1 MKNNFKKVFALVL
14 VALSLSAC
22 SQDKES
28 ADKEDKKV
36 EVKINKDNKK
46 ETSSKDK
53 KDLANKDGESS
64 DIKEDPDV
72 SKNPIKEN
80 PEGEIKNVESLEN
93 AESDNEDSSY
103 LDKDGKYLTSIIASQ
118 NGDFNDLGY
127 ASTYEFYVDGE
138 TNTLIV
144 KGSLN
149 YNEDIDDH
157 DFLEGSTQMDNSTY
171 TFKLD
176 ENSILRSTG
185 GINEPDPYTIEE
197 FNNIANDVKDSGLGL
212 IIIVENGVVK
222 SASIAS

>member
-1 MKNNFKKVFALVL
+1 MKDNFKKIFALVL
-14 VALSLSAC
+14 VALSISAC
-22 SQDKES
+22 SQNKES
-28 ADKEDKKV
+28 ADKKV

-53 KDLANKDGESS
+53 KDLENEDNESS
-64 DIKEDPDV
+64 DTKEDSDD
-72 SKNPIKEN
+72 SNNLTKEN

-93 AESDNEDSSY
+93 AENNDEDNSY
-103 LDKDGKYLTSIIASQ
+103 LDTDGKYLTSIIASQ

-149 YNEDIDDH
+149 YNADINDR
-157 DFLEGSTQMDNSTY
+157 DFLESSTQMDNSTY

-185 GINEPDPYTIEE
+185 GMNELHPYTIDE

>member
-28 ADKEDKKV
+28 ADKIDNKV

-46 ETSSKDK
+46 EDDNTKP
-53 KDLANKDGESS
+53 KDLENKDDKNS
-64 DIKEDPDV
+64 DTKEDLD
-72 SKNPIKEN
+72 SSNNPTQEN
-80 PEGEIKNVESLEN
+80 PEGDIKNIESLEN
-93 AESDNEDSSY
+93 TENNDVDNSS

-127 ASTYEFYVDGE
+127 ASIYEFYVDSN

-149 YNEDIDDH
+149 YNENTDDH
-157 DFLEGSTQMDNSTY
+157 DFLEGSTQMDSSTY

-176 ENSILRSTG
+176 DNSILRSTG
-185 GINEPDPYTIEE
+185 GVNEPHPYTIEE
-197 FNNIANDVKDSGLGL
+197 FNNLANEVKDSGLGL
-212 IIIVENGVVK
+212 VIIVENGVVK

>member
-28 ADKEDKKV
+28 ADKIDNKV

-80 PEGEIKNVESLEN
+80 PEGEIKNIESLEN
-93 AESDNEDSSY
+93 TENNEEDASY
-103 LDKDGKYLTSIIASQ
+103 LEKDGKYLTSIIASQ
-118 NGDFNDLGY
+118 NGDFNELGY
-127 ASTYEFYVDGE
+127 GSIYEFYVDSN

-149 YNEDIDDH
+149 YNENTDDH
-157 DFLEGSTQMDNSTY
+157 DFLEGSTQMDSSTY

-176 ENSILRSTG
+176 DNSILRSTG
-185 GINEPDPYTIEE
+185 GVNEPHPYTIEE
-197 FNNIANDVKDSGLGL
+197 FNNLANEVKDSGLGL
-212 IIIVENGVVK
+212 VIIVENGVVK

>member
-1 MKNNFKKVFALVL
+1 MKNNIKKILALVL

-22 SQDKES
+22 SQNKES

-36 EVKINKDNKK
+36 EVKINKDNEK

-53 KDLANKDGESS
+53 KDLENNDGESS
-64 DIKEDPDV
+64 DTKEDPDV
-72 SKNPIKEN
+72 SNNPIKEN
-80 PEGEIKNVESLEN
+80 PEGEIKNTESLEN
-93 AESDNEDSSY
+93 TENNDEDNSS

-127 ASTYEFYVDGE
+127 ASTYEFYVDSE

-185 GINEPDPYTIEE
+185 GINEPHPYTIEE

>member
-1 MKNNFKKVFALVL
+1 MKNNIKKIFALVL

-22 SQDKES
+22 SQNKES
-28 ADKEDKKV
+28 SDKEDNKV

-53 KDLANKDGESS
+53 KDLENKDGESS
-64 DIKEDPDV
+64 DTKEHPDV
-72 SKNPIKEN
+72 SNNPIKET

-93 AESDNEDSSY
+93 TENNDEDSSS

-127 ASTYEFYVDGE
+127 ASIYEFYVDGE

-149 YNEDIDDH
+149 YNEDIHDH
-157 DFLEGSTQMDNSTY
+157 DFLEGSTQMNNSTY

-185 GINEPDPYTIEE
+185 GINEPHPYTIEE

>member
-1 MKNNFKKVFALVL
+1 MKNNFKKIFALVL

-28 ADKEDKKV
+28 ADKIDNKV

-46 ETSSKDK
+46 EDDNTKP
-53 KDLANKDGESS
+53 KDLENKDDKNS
-64 DIKEDPDV
+64 DTKEDLD
-72 SKNPIKEN
+72 SSNNPTQEN
-80 PEGEIKNVESLEN
+80 PEGDIKNIESLEN
-93 AESDNEDSSY
+93 TENNDVDNSS

-127 ASTYEFYVDGE
+127 ASIYEFYVDSN

-149 YNEDIDDH
+149 YNENTDDH

-171 TFKLD
+171 TFKID

-185 GINEPDPYTIEE
+185 GINEPHPYTIEE
-197 FNNIANDVKDSGLGL
+197 FNNIANEVKDSGLGL
-212 IIIVENGVVK
+212 VIIVENGVVK

>member
-1 MKNNFKKVFALVL
+1 MKNNFKKVFTLVL

-22 SQDKES
+22 SQNKES

-36 EVKINKDNKK
+36 EVKINKDNKN

-53 KDLANKDGESS
+53 KDLENKDGESS
-64 DIKEDPDV
+64 DTKEDPDV
-72 SKNPIKEN
+72 SNNPIKEN

-93 AESDNEDSSY
+93 TENNDEDNSS

-157 DFLEGSTQMDNSTY
+157 DFLEGSTQMNNSTY

-185 GINEPDPYTIEE
+185 GINEPHPYTIDE

-212 IIIVENGVVK
+212 IIIVENSVVK

>member
-1 MKNNFKKVFALVL
+1 MKNNIKKILALVL

-22 SQDKES
+22 SQNKES
-28 ADKEDKKV
+28 SDKEDKKV

-53 KDLANKDGESS
+53 KDLENKDGESS
-64 DIKEDPDV
+64 DTKEDPDV
-72 SKNPIKEN
+72 SNNPIKEN

-93 AESDNEDSSY
+93 TENNDEDNSS

-127 ASTYEFYVDGE
+127 ASTYEFYVDAE

-157 DFLEGSTQMDNSTY
+157 DFLERSTQMDNSTY

-185 GINEPDPYTIEE
+185 GMNEPHPYTIEE

>member
-28 ADKEDKKV
+28 ADKIDNKV

-46 ETSSKDK
+46 EDDNTKP
-53 KDLANKDGESS
+53 KDLENKDDKNS
-64 DIKEDPDV
+64 DTKEDLD
-72 SKNPIKEN
+72 SSNNPTQEN
-80 PEGEIKNVESLEN
+80 PEGDIKNIESLEN
-93 AESDNEDSSY
+93 TENNDVDNSS

-127 ASTYEFYVDGE
+127 ASIYEFYVDSN
-138 TNTLIV
+138 TNTLKV

-149 YNEDIDDH
+149 YNENTDDH
-157 DFLEGSTQMDNSTY
+157 DFLEGSTQMDSSTY

-176 ENSILRSTG
+176 DNSILRSTG
-185 GINEPDPYTIEE
+185 GVNEPHPYTIEE
-197 FNNIANDVKDSGLGL
+197 FNNLANEVKDSGLGL
-212 IIIVENGVVK
+212 VIIVENGVVK

>member
-1 MKNNFKKVFALVL
+1 MKNNIKKILALVL

-22 SQDKES
+22 SKNKES

-46 ETSSKDK
+46 EDDNTKP
-53 KDLANKDGESS
+53 KDLKNKDDKNS
-64 DIKEDPDV
+64 DTKEDLD
-72 SKNPIKEN
+72 SSNNPTQEN
-80 PEGEIKNVESLEN
+80 PEGEIKNIESLEN
-93 AESDNEDSSY
+93 TENNDVDNSS

-171 TFKLD
+171 TFNLD

-185 GINEPDPYTIEE
+185 GINEPHPYTIDE

>member
-1 MKNNFKKVFALVL
+1 MKNNFKKIFALVL

-28 ADKEDKKV
+28 ADKIDNKV

-46 ETSSKDK
+46 EDDNTKP
-53 KDLANKDGESS
+53 KDLENKDDKNS
-64 DIKEDPDV
+64 DTKEDLD
-72 SKNPIKEN
+72 SSNNPTQEN
-80 PEGEIKNVESLEN
+80 PEGDIKNIESLEN
-93 AESDNEDSSY
+93 TENNDVDNSS

-127 ASTYEFYVDGE
+127 ASIYEFYVDSN

-149 YNEDIDDH
+149 YNENTDDH
-157 DFLEGSTQMDNSTY
+157 DFLEGSTQMDSSTY

-176 ENSILRSTG
+176 DNSILRSTG
-185 GINEPDPYTIEE
+185 GVNEPHPYTIEE
-197 FNNIANDVKDSGLGL
+197 FNNLANEVKDSGLGL
-212 IIIVENGVVK
+212 VIIVENGVVK

>member
-1 MKNNFKKVFALVL
+1 MKNNVKKIFALVL
-14 VALSLSAC
+14 VALSLSSC
-22 SQDKES
+22 SQNKES
-28 ADKEDKKV
+28 ADKIDNKV
-36 EVKINKDNKK
+36 EVKINKNNKKEDDNKK
-46 ETSSKDK
+46 R
-53 KDLANKDGESS
+53 KDLENKDDKNSDTKGDLDSS
-64 DIKEDPDV
+64 N
-72 SKNPIKEN
+72 NPTQEN
-80 PEGEIKNVESLEN
+80 PEDEIENIESLEN
-93 AESDNEDSSY
+93 TENNDKDNSF

-157 DFLEGSTQMDNSTY
+157 DFLESSTQMDNSTY

-185 GINEPDPYTIEE
+185 GMN
-197 FNNIANDVKDSGLGL
+197 
-212 IIIVENGVVK
+212 
-222 SASIAS
+222 

>member
-1 MKNNFKKVFALVL
+1 MKNNFKKIFALVL
-14 VALSLSAC
+14 VTLSLSAC

-28 ADKEDKKV
+28 ADKIDNKV
-36 EVKINKDNKK
+36 EVKINKDSKK
-46 ETSSKDK
+46 EDDNTKP
-53 KDLANKDGESS
+53 KDLENKDGESS
-64 DIKEDPDV
+64 DTQEDPDV
-72 SKNPIKEN
+72 SNNPIKEN

-127 ASTYEFYVDGE
+127 GSCYEFYVDSE

-157 DFLEGSTQMDNSTY
+157 DFLESSTQMDNSTY

-185 GINEPDPYTIEE
+185 GINEPHPYTIEE

>member
-1 MKNNFKKVFALVL
+1 MKNTIKKIFALVL
-14 VALSLSAC
+14 VVLSISAC
-22 SQDKES
+22 SQNKES

-53 KDLANKDGESS
+53 KDLENNDDKNS
-64 DIKEDPDV
+64 DTKEDLD
-72 SKNPIKEN
+72 SSNNPTQEN
-80 PEGEIKNVESLEN
+80 PEGDIKNVESLEN
-93 AESDNEDSSY
+93 TENNDEDNSY
-103 LDKDGKYLTSIIASQ
+103 LEKDGKYLTSVIASQ

-157 DFLEGSTQMDNSTY
+157 DFLESSTQMDNSTY

-176 ENSILRSTG
+176 ENSILKSTG
-185 GINEPDPYTIEE
+185 GMNKPHPYTIEE

>member
-14 VALSLSAC
+14 VALALSAC
-22 SQDKES
+22 SQNKES

-46 ETSSKDK
+46 ETSNKDK
-53 KDLANKDGESS
+53 KDLENKDDESF
-64 DIKEDPDV
+64 DTKEE
-72 SKNPIKEN
+72 SNISNNPTQEN
-80 PEGEIKNVESLEN
+80 PEGDIKNIESLEN
-93 AESDNEDSSY
+93 TENNDEDNSS
-103 LDKDGKYLTSIIASQ
+103 LDKDGKYLTSIITSQ

-185 GINEPDPYTIEE
+185 GINEPHPYTIEE
-197 FNNIANDVKDSGLGL
+197 FNNLANDVKDSGLGL

>member
-14 VALSLSAC
+14 VALSISAC
-22 SQDKES
+22 SQDKERP
-28 ADKEDKKV
+28 DEKDNKV

-46 ETSSKDK
+46 EDDNTKP
-53 KDLANKDGESS
+53 KDLKNKDDKNS
-64 DIKEDPDV
+64 DTKEDLD
-72 SKNPIKEN
+72 SSNNPTQEN

-185 GINEPDPYTIEE
+185 GINEPDPYTIDE

>member
-1 MKNNFKKVFALVL
+1 MKNNFKKIFALVL

-22 SQDKES
+22 SQNKES

-53 KDLANKDGESS
+53 KDLENKDNESS
-64 DIKEDPDV
+64 DTKEDPDV

-93 AESDNEDSSY
+93 NEEDSSS

-127 ASTYEFYVDGE
+127 ASTYEFYVDSE

-185 GINEPDPYTIEE
+185 GINEPHPYTIEE